1 MALKVVA
8 GMMAKE
14 QALTTGARPNLL
26 WIAGAAM
33 GGIGSGW
40 QCERKLAVEECLTLP
55 ASLFRREVAEGA
67 SASGTVSWS
76 HPGADP
82 FASIRYAATLSHDGS
97 GYIRLRY
104 MARGESMDY
113 RVRLVTTR
121 PNYGG
126 LRWWFLCPA
135 NAERGVETRSQ
146 ALPPASRQGL
156 RLPGGPRPHLPIV
169 PRELAIPR
177 LACPACGGNLMEPRW
192 HRRKP

>member
-1 MALKVVA
+1 
-8 GMMAKE
+8 
-14 QALTTGARPNLL
+14 
-26 WIAGAAM
+26 M

-40 QCERKLAVEECLTLP
+40 QCERKLAVEDCLTLP
-55 ASLFRREVAEGA
+55 ASLFRRKVAEGA
-67 SASGTVSWS
+67 FASGTVSWS

-126 LRWWFLCPA
+126 LRWWFLCPVS
-135 NAERGVETRSQ
+135 AERGIEKR
-146 ALPPASRQGL
+146 AAKLYLPPRAKVFGC
-156 RLPGGPRPHLPIV
+156 
-169 PRELAIPR
+169 REAHDLTYQSCRESWQFRNLFAR
-177 LACPACGGNLMEPRW
+177 LAAAT
-192 HRRKP
+192 